1 MRVGDYVRHRAAPA
15 WGVGRILSVSQEDI
29 HVQFDHG
36 AMKLKAAIA
45 MPHLQPLAAAEVRDL
60 PQAVPSTTRRGG
72 KTRAPNRASSLRGRS
87 G

>member
-1 MRVGDYVRHRAAPA
+1 MREGDYVRHRAAPA

-45 MPHLQPLAAAEVRDL
+45 RPHLQQLAAAEVRDL
-60 PQAVPSTTRRGG
+60 PPAAPVTTRRVS
-72 KTRAPNRASSLRGRS
+72 KTRAPVRASSVRGRS
-87 G
+87 S